1 MCYNFG
7 MSVEEL
13 EKEIAALSAGE
24 RARLLRRLEEMDA
37 ADFDARLEADI
48 RAGKFDKLA
57 DQALADHKAGKT
69 KPL

>member
-1 MCYNFG
+1 
-7 MSVEEL
+7 MSIEEL
-13 EKEIAALSAGE
+13 EKEIAALPAGE

-48 RAGKFDKLA
+48 RAGKFDKSA

>member
-1 MCYNFG
+1 

-13 EKEIAALSAGE
+13 EKEIAALSAEE
-24 RARLLRRLEEMDA
+24 RTRLLRRLEEMDA
-37 ADFDARLEADI
+37 ADFDTRLEADI

>member
-1 MCYNFG
+1 MFVD

-57 DQALADHKAGKT
+57 DQALADHKAGTT

>member
-1 MCYNFG
+1 

-13 EKEIAALSAGE
+13 EKAVAALSSHE
-24 RARLLRRLEEMDA
+24 RARLMRLLEEMDA
-37 ADFDARLEADI
+37 AEFDAKLEANI

-57 DQALADHKAGKT
+57 EEALADHAAGKT